1 LSDRFRAIA
10 NGKGQT
16 LLVACVLVLSA
27 CAAPS
32 QPFVA
37 TPEPQIPESRIR
49 QIDSEIG
56 AASITASELAKT
68 SARRSMERWLV
79 RVYQRTDS
87 DFIPWFTSYWTQK
100 WLGIKMAWY
109 TLDTEKGGDA
119 APKRLARYLDEQY
132 RDRVLY
138 PATQEIDPYQARGE
152 TTRLYL
158 RVLGEQLR
166 EIPRRHHV
174 PAAQFDRRLKDVCAF
189 TLVPPPAHT
198 ATLYQLSHTD
208 PLDKLAAYAELNDQ
222 IREAARGAGS
232 PPGGAILSPL
242 ALRVGD
248 RLIAD
253 AAISGGAGA
262 AAMVLGGVP
271 GMMISVGAAGYGAIS
286 YENERP
292 HLVTQL
298 QNDLNAVV
306 AEMWI
311 GFMETSV
318 LDGVY
323 YISGQIERCLAHAA
337 VSQ

>member
-10 NGKGQT
+10 NGNGHT

-27 CAAPS
+27 CATPS
-32 QPFVA
+32 RPLVA
-37 TPEPQIPESRIR
+37 TPEPQIPESRIG

-56 AASITASELAKT
+56 AASFAASELAKT

-79 RVYQRTDS
+79 RVYQRTDT

-109 TLDTEKGGDA
+109 TLDTDKGRDA
-119 APKRLARYLDEQY
+119 APKRLAKYLDEQY

-138 PATQEIDPYQARGE
+138 PARQEIDPYQVRGE
-152 TTRLYL
+152 ATRIYL
-158 RVLGEQLR
+158 QVLGDQLR
-166 EIPRRHHV
+166 EIPRRDHV
-174 PAAQFDRRLKDVCAF
+174 PAAQVDRRLKDICAI

-198 ATLYQLSHTD
+198 ATLYQLIHTD
-208 PLDKLAAYAELNDQ
+208 PIDKLAAYAELNDQ
-222 IREAARGAGS
+222 IREAVRGAGS

-262 AAMVLGGVP
+262 AAIVVGGVA
-271 GMMISVGAAGYGAIS
+271 GTIISVGATGYGVIS

-311 GFMETSV
+311 GFMETNV

-323 YISGQIERCLAHAA
+323 YISEQIERCVTHAA
-337 VSQ
+337 ASQ